1 MTHLTIKIDE
11 VTPEIQKTLDYLTSL
26 SGVTISHGKSTKPAT
41 KSAWNTAIAEGAVT
55 VDAFFNEL
63 DARIEKWPETRA

>member
-26 SGVTISHGKSTKPAT
+26 SGVTISHGKSVKSAT
-41 KSAWNTAIAEGAVT
+41 KSAWDKATAEGAVSLSE
-55 VDAFFNEL
+55 FG
-63 DARIEKWPETRA
+63 ARFTEEISRAYKQ

>member
-26 SGVTISHGKSTKPAT
+26 SGVTISHGKGA
-41 KSAWNTAIAEGAVT
+41 KSAKRNAWDTAMAEGAVSLSEFGMKFT
-55 VDAFFNEL
+55 EEIHKAY
-63 DARIEKWPETRA
+63 R